1 MNAMIQYPRN
11 PKLAP
16 RIVRNSAFPSF
27 ENRLKIIPMG
37 MPMPVPTKNIMKK
50 TRIETIIESFQV

>member
-11 PKLAP
+11 AKLSF
-16 RIVRNSAFPSF
+16 RISRNSAFPSF
-27 ENRLKIIPMG
+27 ENRLKIFPMST
-37 MPMPVPTKNIMKK
+37 PMPDPTIIIMKK